1 MDDDR
6 ISSLPNEILCHILS
20 FLPTED
26 AFTTSFLSK
35 RWTLLWLSVPNLDL
49 DEQRFIKSGKP
60 MSLFPKFAFAAI
72 FKRSVYHQPI
82 KNFRLVCEETFVDG
96 TMKYD
101 FEMWLTGLAE
111 HKLEHLE
118 IQLDLADYFPSC
130 IFRLR
135 NLVVLKLKYLNMF
148 TFSDVDFPFLKSLH
162 LNCVHFDERW
172 FIFKF
177 LTGCPILEDVEV
189 ENITIAS
196 MSDCPDRVHKRLPK
210 LVRANI
216 SDTPIIYLP
225 LEPFCIVES
234 LRLVEVTFVLNLFK
248 LNIIMFVTI
257 LAYMYMYYHFIC
269 DFCRFSTT
277 FLYFPI

>member
-1 MDDDR
+1 M
-6 ISSLPNEILCHILS
+6 
-20 FLPTED
+20 
-26 AFTTSFLSK
+26 
-35 RWTLLWLSVPNLDL
+35 LLQQVFFQRDGPYYGLSVSNLDL
-49 DEQRFIKSGKP
+49 DKQRFIESGKP
-60 MSLFPKFAFAAI
+60 MSLFPKFVFAAI

-101 FEMWLTGLAE
+101 FEMWLTSLAE

-118 IQLDLADYFPSC
+118 IQLDLGYYFPSC
-130 IFRLR
+130 IFSLR

-162 LNCVHFDERW
+162 LNDVHYDVHFDERW

-189 ENITIAS
+189 ENMTIGN

-216 SDTPIIYLP
+216 SNTPIIHLP

-234 LRLVEVTFVLNLFK
+234 LRLVEVTFVLNLALGSSPPLCSL
-248 LNIIMFVTI
+248 LNIIIFVII
-257 LAYMYMYYHFIC
+257 LTFMYVLSSSY
-269 DFCRFSTT
+269 
-277 FLYFPI
+277 L